1 MLERFLAR
9 RLPRGS
15 PPRRIVVLT
24 GARQVGKTTLAR
36 THYGDRFRYL
46 NLDSPGE
53 RQRVRT
59 VAAEAWGRVVGPAV
73 LDEVQKAP
81 ELLEKLKWSFDER
94 EVDFSVLLG
103 SSRIL
108 LLDKVKESLAGR
120 VFLYELW
127 PLTCGELA
135 PHFGGVLPDRPLV
148 VRLLDAG
155 LALHTELEGFEQG
168 VAGREPAA
176 AQAALQ
182 HLLDWGGMPSLLEL
196 PPAERFPW
204 LDSYQATY
212 LERDLS
218 DLARLRDLD
227 SFVTCHR
234 LAALR
239 AGNLLSYSEL
249 ARDAGL
255 PVTTTRR
262 YLRYLELS
270 YQTILLPAWAGNLGR
285 RLIKAPKLLWVDAGV
300 QRSLSG
306 QEMGLTGSQ
315 YESFLIAQ
323 ILSTLWAFGVRVRHS
338 FLRSSSG
345 LEVDLL
351 LETQQGILAIEI
363 KTARRPVAKM
373 ARPIERV
380 RRLLGDRYIGGL
392 VVCRCDTVGRLS
404 ETVFAVPD
412 WLLLGLE
419 YRGAK
424 NTPPG

>member
-1 MLERFLAR
+1 MLKRYLSR
-9 RLPRGS
+9 RLPLGP
-15 PPRRIVVLT
+15 PPRRLVVLT

-36 THYGDRFRYL
+36 AAYEAGLRYL

-53 RQRVRT
+53 RQRLRPVS
-59 VAAEAWGRVVGPAV
+59 AEAWGRVVGEAV

-81 ELLEKLKWSFDER
+81 DLLEKIKWAFDEG
-94 EVDFSVLLG
+94 EIGFSVLLG

-135 PHFGGVLPDRPLV
+135 PHFGGGLPDVPLI
-148 VRLLDAG
+148 VRLMEPGVDMASVLG
-155 LALHTELEGFEQG
+155 PFEDG

-196 PPAERFPW
+196 PPEERFTW

-218 DLARLRDLD
+218 DLARLRDLEP
-227 SFVTCHR
+227 FVTCHR

-239 AGNLLSYSEL
+239 AGNILSYSEL

-255 PVTTTRR
+255 PVTTVRR
-262 YLRYLELS
+262 YLRYLGLS
-270 YQTILLPAWAGNLGR
+270 YQTMLLPAWSRNLGV
-285 RLIKAPKLLWVDAGV
+285 RLVKAPKLLWVDAGV
-300 QRSLSG
+300 QRVLSG
-306 QEMGLTGSQ
+306 QEGGLTGSQ
-315 YESFLIAQ
+315 YESFIISQ
-323 ILSTLWAFGVRVRHS
+323 ILTTLWTLGVRVRAS
-338 FLRSSSG
+338 YLRTSGG

-351 LETQQGILAIEI
+351 LETAAGVLALEV
-363 KTARRPVAKM
+363 KTARRPAASM

-380 RRLLGDRYIGGL
+380 RRLLGDRYLGGL
-392 VVCRCDTVGRLS
+392 VVCRCDTVTRLS
-404 ETVFAVPD
+404 ETVYAVAD
-412 WLLLGLE
+412 WMLLGMDAH
-419 YRGAK
+419 RS
-424 NTPPG
+424 